1 MAIDSPDI
9 AVEKRLLVK
18 AEKLHKFALNLARQ
32 VTDLEIKKL

>member
-32 VTDLEIKKL
+32 ANLTSPNLT